1 MALRFNYDEDWRSV
15 ELECPTSM
23 AVSASSMVGVDI
35 MLAFMSSAED
45 YTVHSGGEI

>member
-1 MALRFNYDEDWRSV
+1 
-15 ELECPTSM
+15 
-23 AVSASSMVGVDI
+23 MVGVDI